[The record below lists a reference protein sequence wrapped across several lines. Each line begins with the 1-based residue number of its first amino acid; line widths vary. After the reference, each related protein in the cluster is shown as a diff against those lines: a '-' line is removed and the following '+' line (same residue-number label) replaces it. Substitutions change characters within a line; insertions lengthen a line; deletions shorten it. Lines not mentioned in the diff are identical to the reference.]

1 MCIRD
6 RLVPLALFVED
17 LATIRWE
24 PAFLVNIFFS
34 GAIASGLCVAAQV
47 GAIRS
52 LPAVTMS
59 LSSAAVP
66 AVGLLSSAVVLNEQ
80 PSGSDIF
87 GFCLVGLGI
96 LVVGLADRR
105 QAQRARNIA
114 YQNGIN

>member
-1 MCIRD
+1 
-6 RLVPLALFVED
+6 
-17 LATIRWE
+17 
-24 PAFLVNIFFS
+24 
-34 GAIASGLCVAAQV
+34 
-47 GAIRS
+47 
-52 LPAVTMS
+52 MS